1 MSKDFIFE
9 KLVRYVKGLSDDSE
23 KKWVENQFLTAEEN
37 PDIRSFLEEDWN
49 LLVKNPE
56 VSELNLNHLLDRV
69 HHLIRKKEI
78 AERQKPVKKILR
90 IYLKAAAILLI
101 PLIISGGL
109 IYSYLA
115 YKGEII
121 NNQVT
126 NSTIYA
132 PMGSRVSFNLPDG
145 TSGMLNSGSHL
156 SYTIPFNKNR
166 QVTLDGEAWF
176 DVNRDEKHPFE
187 ISAGTAVVRVLGTS
201 FNLSAYP
208 VENYIEL
215 VLVKGEV
222 EFNALKG
229 DKPVI
234 IMPSERLVLE
244 NGIISKSVTEPAK
257 FRAWTEGKL
266 VFRGDPMTEVA
277 RRIERWYNV
286 KIVLANPALEKY
298 SFRATFQDDSLDEVL
313 KFLSMTSPITFKITP
328 RELLKDGTFK
338 KEEITIYLK

>member
-1 MSKDFIFE
+1 
-9 KLVRYVKGLSDDSE
+9 
-23 KKWVENQFLTAEEN
+23 
-37 PDIRSFLEEDWN
+37 
-49 LLVKNPE
+49 
-56 VSELNLNHLLDRV
+56 
-69 HHLIRKKEI
+69 
-78 AERQKPVKKILR
+78 
-90 IYLKAAAILLI
+90 
-101 PLIISGGL
+101 L
-109 IYSYLA
+109 IYGYLA

-132 PMGSRVSFNLPDG
+132 PMGSRVSFSLPDG

-156 SYTIPFNKNR
+156 SYKIPFNKNR

-176 DVNRDEKHPFE
+176 DVNHDEKHPFE
-187 ISAGTAVVRVLGTS
+187 ISAGTAVVTVLGTS

-215 VLVKGEV
+215 VLLKGEV

-244 NGIISKSVTEPAK
+244 NGNISKSVTEPAK

-286 KIVLANPALEKY
+286 KIILANPALEKY
-298 SFRATFQDDSLDEVL
+298 SFRATFQDDSLDDVL
-313 KFLSMTSPITFKITP
+313 KFLSMTSPITFKINP